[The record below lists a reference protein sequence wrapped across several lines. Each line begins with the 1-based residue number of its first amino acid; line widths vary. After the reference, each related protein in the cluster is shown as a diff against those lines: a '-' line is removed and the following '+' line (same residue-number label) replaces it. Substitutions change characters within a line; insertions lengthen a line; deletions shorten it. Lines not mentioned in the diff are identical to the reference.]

1 MTTAYTGKF
10 GSRAELWKG
19 GFGKLFRDPGRK
31 ITSPRRAPLLGGG
44 GKRALVE
51 KRVRER
57 GKRFLSE
64 TDANVTV
71 CSGTRYIVEV
81 SRARE
86 QQRYGG
92 WMVNWLKTFSTR
104 WLAPPTPTFQSNR
117 FLAQHGAYI
126 EFSTTKILSIF
137 VYVHEPFPPSSLSFR
152 PPKDLSLASSFSADP
167 IHNTLSSF
175 PLHRAHLR
183 FPRSSFPRSRTLPLK
198 ARNFLHR
205 ETLSGMLHVTLPLR
219 CLFD

>member
-1 MTTAYTGKF
+1 MATAYTGKF

-31 ITSPRRAPLLGGG
+31 ITSPRRALLLRGGG
-44 GKRALVE
+44 TCFPSGKQGVRQTFPVWSRRECNCVLV
-51 KRVRER
+51 R
-57 GKRFLSE
+57 G
-64 TDANVTV
+64 TPP
-71 CSGTRYIVEV
+71 CIQ
-81 SRARE
+81 RARATTI
-86 QQRYGG
+86 RG

-117 FLAQHGAYI
+117 FLARTSSFPRLK
-126 EFSTTKILSIF
+126 FSLSSST
-137 VYVHEPFPPSSLSFR
+137 YMDPPPPARSLSAPGRSLSLLSRHLFPP
-152 PPKDLSLASSFSADP
+152 ADP

-175 PLHRAHLR
+175 PPHHVHLR

-205 ETLSGMLHVTLPLR
+205 ETLSGTLHVTLLLR